1 MNIRQFSLKHG
12 ISLDTLRFY
21 EKRKIL
27 IPDRLANGYRNYHDI
42 HEQKIKLII
51 SLKTIGFSLDEIK
64 QLIELEEKPP
74 SETCN
79 IISNQLI
86 DKKIAMIS
94 QQVMV
99 LEYGKNTLHDI
110 KKYIEDNSFVK
121 NQERISNMIENL
133 YNLAKST
140 YE

>member
-74 SETCN
+74 SEACN

-94 QQVMV
+94 QQAMV

-121 NQERISNMIENL
+121 NQERISTMIENL
-133 YNLAKST
+133 YNLAKSM

>member
-12 ISLDTLRFY
+12 LSLDTLRFY
-21 EKRKIL
+21 EKCKIL
-27 IPDRLANGYRNYHDI
+27 IPDRLANGYRNYHDT
-42 HEQKIKLII
+42 HEQKVKLII
-51 SLKTIGFSLDEIK
+51 CLKSMGFSLEEIK
-64 QLIELEEKPP
+64 QLIELEKKPP

-86 DKKIAMIS
+86 DQKINMIS
-94 QQVMV
+94 QKIKL

-121 NQERISNMIENL
+121 NQEIIKNMIESL
-133 YNLAKST
+133 YDLTKST
-140 YE
+140 Y

>member
-42 HEQKIKLII
+42 HEQKVKLII

-94 QQVMV
+94 RQVMV
-99 LEYGKNTLHDI
+99 LEYGKNTLYDI

>member
-42 HEQKIKLII
+42 HEQKVKLII

-74 SETCN
+74 SEACN

-94 QQVMV
+94 RQVMV

-121 NQERISNMIENL
+121 NQERVSNMIENL

-140 YE
+140 YK

>member
-12 ISLDTLRFY
+12 ISLDALRFY

-51 SLKTIGFSLDEIK
+51 SLKRIGFNLNEIK

-74 SETCN
+74 CEKCN

-86 DKKIAMIS
+86 DQKIEMIS
-94 QQVMV
+94 QQVKL
-99 LEYGKNTLHDI
+99 LEYGRNTLHDI
-110 KKYIEDNSFVK
+110 KKYIKDNSFAENEEIIK
-121 NQERISNMIENL
+121 NMIENL
-133 YNLAKST
+133 YKLAKIT
-140 YE
+140 K

>member
-42 HEQKIKLII
+42 HEQKVKLII

-99 LEYGKNTLHDI
+99 LEYGKNTLYDI